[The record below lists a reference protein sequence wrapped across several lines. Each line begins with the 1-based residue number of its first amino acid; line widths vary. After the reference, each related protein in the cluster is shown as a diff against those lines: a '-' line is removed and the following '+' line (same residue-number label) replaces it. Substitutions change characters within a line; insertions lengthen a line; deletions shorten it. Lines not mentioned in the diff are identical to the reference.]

1 MKARELSEKYAAAI
15 FSLALENWLTA
26 LGAVQEKLAGNADL
40 VKNLDDSGRSFAD
53 RQEMLDGL
61 IPADSDQGIRNFL
74 YALLKNGDV
83 SLLPDVLV
91 DLGQMSRGGAL
102 AQVAYVTTAI
112 ALAEDEKERFRKK
125 LQAEYDP
132 SLEVSFEVDS
142 AILGG
147 AIVQIGDKLI
157 DGSVQTRLEAMKNM
171 LGVKI

>member
-1 MKARELSEKYAAAI
+1 MEARELSKKYATAI
-15 FSLALENWLTA
+15 FSLALENWLTI
-26 LGAVQEKLAGNADL
+26 LGAVQEKLAGSADL
-40 VKNLDDSGRSFAD
+40 AKNLDDSSRSFAD
-53 RQEMLDGL
+53 RQDLLDGI
-61 IPADSDQGIRNFL
+61 IPADSDQTVRNFL
-74 YALLKNGDV
+74 YTLLKNGDV
-83 SLLPDVLV
+83 SLLSNVLV
-91 DLGQMSRGGAL
+91 DLGQMSRGGTL

-112 ALAEDEKERFRKK
+112 ALTDDEKERFRKK

-132 SLEVSFEVDS
+132 NLEISFEVDS